1 MKRITP
7 IFIWIVICLA
17 CNRSTSS
24 NEAQTVDDSDL
35 TGDASPT
42 PGLGYD
48 PTRNDTR
55 KENPLAGQEAGDSST
70 QEDKTKPTPGL
81 GNDPTRNNPSNRY
94 SPPGKDSQSGQ
105 DPATEKN
112 KTGS

>member
-7 IFIWIVICLA
+7 IFIWTFICFA
-17 CNRSTSS
+17 CNRSASS
-24 NEAQTVDDSDL
+24 TGNEAQPVGDSDA
-35 TGDASPT
+35 TEHASPT

-55 KENPLAGQEAGDSST
+55 EEDPLGPRGSGDSSV
-70 QEDKTKPTPGL
+70 QEGKTKPTPGL

-94 SPPGKDSQSGQ
+94 ASPEDSSRGQ
-105 DPATEKN
+105 NPAIE
-112 KTGS
+112 